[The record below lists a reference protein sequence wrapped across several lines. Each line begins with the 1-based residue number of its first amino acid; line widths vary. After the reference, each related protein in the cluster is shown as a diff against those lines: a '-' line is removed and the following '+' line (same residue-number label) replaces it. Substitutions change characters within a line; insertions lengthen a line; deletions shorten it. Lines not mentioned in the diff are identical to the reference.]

1 MDFTFTNEQELLS
14 ETVHRFVREQ
24 YPFEVR
30 RNLLSQKHIE
40 SVWAELAGLGLTAIN
55 IAEEHGGLEAGPV
68 ETMLVM
74 NALGQGLLIEPC
86 LEAAVLAPAL
96 LANVGD
102 SALEL
107 LPAVAAGER
116 ILILA
121 HEEPHARG
129 TLS

>member
-30 RNLLSQKHIE
+30 RNLLSQRHAE
-40 SVWAELAGLGLTAIN
+40 SVWAELAGLGLNAIN
-55 IAEEHGGLEAGPV
+55 VAEEHGGLGGGPI

-74 NALGQGLLIEPC
+74 NALGQGLLVEPY

-96 LANVGD
+96 LAHVGAE
-102 SALEL
+102 ALEF
-107 LPAVAAGER
+107 LPAIAAGER
-116 ILILA
+116 ILI
-121 HEEPHARG
+121 
-129 TLS
+129 